1 MITDPV
7 FVDRSGRRR
16 RLVMAAGATGGLVLL
31 LAVATLLA
39 GLTGAGPSAVPGWPA
54 PAATRAKAQPSPSP
68 SPSPSRSPRV
78 VTSTRK
84 QTTPGSVRTSTPPPA
99 ATTGAAVT
107 PSPATAATSRPANR
121 GRKPSSRPSR
131 SK

>member
-1 MITDPV
+1 
-7 FVDRSGRRR
+7 
-16 RLVMAAGATGGLVLL
+16 MAAGATGGLVLL

-107 PSPATAATSRPANR
+107 PSPATARDQQAGQPRPQTQQ
-121 GRKPSSRPSR
+121 PSVPEQVTHG
-131 SK
+131 